1 MQEKE
6 ILKHFGKNVR
16 RARLH
21 KDVTLTGLAETIG
34 YHASGLH
41 EVESGNRW
49 PRPEVLARLTEEL
62 GVSLDDLLKGDE
74 RSA

>member
-1 MQEKE
+1 MDNTE
-6 ILKHFGKNVR
+6 ILRRFGKNVR

-49 PRPEVLARLTEEL
+49 PRPEVISRLANEL

>member
-6 ILKHFGKNVR
+6 ILRRFGKNVR
-16 RARLH
+16 RARLM
-21 KDVTLTGLAETIG
+21 KDVTLTALAYKID
-34 YHASGLH
+34 YHASSLH
-41 EVESGNRW
+41 EIESGNRW